1 MRYKNMVI
9 VRYHPSG
16 EEFKFEGD
24 SISSFTNG
32 ALEIFKG
39 GKATG
44 YAGQVRGRMPSH
56 AYIIKEKVK
65 KWKIKLIKE

>member
-1 MRYKNMVI
+1 MVI
-9 VRYHPSG
+9 VRYYPGG

-24 SISSFTNG
+24 RISGLSNG

-56 AYIIKEKVK
+56 AYIIKEKVM